1 MLSARPGRGKSVCR
15 QLPQK
20 YGFKES
26 PAVTDTVCM
35 VTHRP
40 PKAGV
45 PEQMQNR
52 VETSVK
58 ASSSQQPLESSRIP
72 VTATCTAAGRI
83 QKIHR
88 FRNASRTRKST
99 TQPHT
104 VAMTVIAVFR
114 AEAGEWGLVFVSLD
128 GGGGFPRNQ
137 QRRKQRAHDVDA
149 PQRPRH
155 PPAGEHGRRH
165 AEQERRPRVAAKRK
179 AAVPPPVLSA
189 CPLRN
194 AAATFCAPTGYP
206 PRNAGISRDSAPS
219 GIPNSRPKGRRTAE
233 ELPSREL
240 VSRMDSTKKG
250 NSEGITVRRHSSMP

>member
-1 MLSARPGRGKSVCR
+1 MPYAISAARAREKSVCSSF
-15 QLPQK
+15 PKK

-40 PKAGV
+40 PKASI

-52 VETSVK
+52 AETSVT

-88 FRNASRTRKST
+88 FRNGSRTRKST

-114 AEAGEWGLVFVSLD
+114 AEAGEWGLVFVSLT
-128 GGGGFPRNQ
+128 G
-137 QRRKQRAHDVDA
+137 
-149 PQRPRH
+149 
-155 PPAGEHGRRH
+155 
-165 AEQERRPRVAAKRK
+165 
-179 AAVPPPVLSA
+179 AV
-189 CPLRN
+189 N
-194 AAATFCAPTGYP
+194 F
-206 PRNAGISRDSAPS
+206 S
-219 GIPNSRPKGRRTAE
+219 GITSDANNAPA
-233 ELPSREL
+233 
-240 VSRMDSTKKG
+240 
-250 NSEGITVRRHSSMP
+250 I